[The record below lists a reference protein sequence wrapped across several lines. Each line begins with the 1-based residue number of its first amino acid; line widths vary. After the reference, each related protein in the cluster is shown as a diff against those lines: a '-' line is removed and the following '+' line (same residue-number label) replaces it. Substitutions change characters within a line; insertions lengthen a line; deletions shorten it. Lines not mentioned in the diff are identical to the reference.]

1 MTVKNR
7 IAFLGFRHGHVRDA
21 FKRAGER
28 PDVEIVACSEED
40 PDVRAALEREGVV
53 KITHHEHRAVLEHV
67 DCDAV
72 VVGDVFGRRGKIVAD
87 ALAAGRHVLSDK
99 PACTSLAEL
108 DRIEE
113 LARNARRC
121 VGMMLELRD
130 RGVFIGLRRLVREGA
145 IGEVRSASFGGQH
158 PLFLATRPSWYHEPG
173 CHRGT
178 INDIAIHGLDA
189 LPWMTG
195 LGIARVVAAR
205 EWQHGVPSASHFKNA
220 AQLMLAMENGCGV
233 VADVSYLS
241 PDSMGYSLPLYWRF
255 TLWGSRGVLETALNA
270 GGITLYQEGESS
282 GRTLPAD
289 ASNPGGYL
297 DSFLREIRG
306 EEARLTTA
314 EVFAASRAALKAQE
328 AADEGLRDLEV

>member
-1 MTVKNR
+1 MKTR

-21 FKRAGER
+21 YLRARER

-40 PDVRAALEREGVV
+40 AGVRAALEREGAVRV
-53 KITHHEHRAVLEHV
+53 THHEHREVLERV

-99 PACTSLAEL
+99 PACTSLVEL

-113 LARNARRC
+113 LARGRRRC

-130 RGVFIGLRRLVREGA
+130 HGVFVGLRRLVREGT
-145 IGEVRSASFGGQH
+145 IGEVRAAAFGGQH

-173 CHRGT
+173 CHLGT
-178 INDIAIHGLDA
+178 INDIAIHGIDA
-189 LPWMTG
+189 LAWMTG
-195 LGIARVVAAR
+195 LRIARIVAAR
-205 EWQHGVPSASHFKNA
+205 EWQQGVPAASHFRNA

-255 TLWGSRGVLETALNA
+255 TLWGSKGVAETALNA
-270 GGITLYQEGESS
+270 GGITLYPEGESS

-289 ASNPGGYL
+289 PSNPGGYL

-306 EEARLTTA
+306 GQTPLTTA

-328 AADEGLRDLEV
+328 AADEGLRDVEV